1 MKKDAGAKLKAF
13 YSAMFKA
20 FGPQGWWPG
29 ETPFE
34 VIIGAILTQNTS
46 WSNVEK
52 AIANLKKEK
61 LLTPK
66 RLHALK
72 AGELAAHIRPAGYF
86 NVKAKRLKNFLDYL
100 FEKNGGNLSRF
111 LKKDAAALRE
121 ELLPI
126 NGIGPET
133 ADSIV
138 LYAAGHPEV
147 KVSFAAVGASDVDV
161 TVEQLQG
168 GTSYVFPLDLDF
180 VDAAGAKERVAI
192 DVDGKKVTKRVH
204 VTRAPSSMV
213 ADPEEY
219 LVGTLACDA
228 QNACKTGYRCSA
240 SRCVP

>member
-13 YSAMFKA
+13 YSAMLKA

-86 NVKAKRLKNFLDYL
+86 NVKAKRLKNFLDRL
-100 FEKNGGNLSRF
+100 FEKHNGNLSRF

-121 ELLPI
+121 ELLSV

-138 LYAAGHPEV
+138 LYAANYPEFVVDAYTKRIFSRHKLVKIDAGYEEV
-147 KVSFAAVGASDVDV
+147 KSLFTDNLS
-161 TVEQLQG
+161 
-168 GTSYVFPLDLDF
+168 P
-180 VDAAGAKERVAI
+180 
-192 DVDGKKVTKRVH
+192 
-204 VTRAPSSMV
+204 
-213 ADPEEY
+213 
-219 LVGTLACDA
+219 DA
-228 QNACKTGYRCSA
+228 QVFNEYHALIVRTGKYFCKNRKPLCGNCPLGAYL
-240 SRCVP
+240 

>member
-1 MKKDAGAKLKAF
+1 MKKEEAKLKAF
-13 YSAMFKA
+13 YSAMFNA

-86 NVKAKRLKNFLDYL
+86 NVKAKRLKNFLDRL
-100 FEKNGGNLSRF
+100 FEKHGGNLSRL
-111 LKKDAAALRE
+111 LKKDAPALRE
-121 ELLPI
+121 ELLSI

-138 LYAAGHPEV
+138 LYAANHPEFV
-147 KVSFAAVGASDVDV
+147 
-161 TVEQLQG
+161 
-168 GTSYVFPLDLDF
+168 
-180 VDAAGAKERVAI
+180 VDAY
-192 DVDGKKVTKRVH
+192 TKRIFSRHKLVKID
-204 VTRAPSSMV
+204 AGY
-213 ADPEEY
+213 EEVKS
-219 LVGTLACDA
+219 LFTENLGPDA
-228 QNACKTGYRCSA
+228 QVFNEYHALIVRTGKYFCKNREPLCGSCPLKAYL
-240 SRCVP
+240 